1 MPEIGETRVWNRGT
15 RTEGGSRVVVLISD
29 WIQYLD
35 LMRCNGSISS
45 VWYGMQY
52 RHSFIPRSQ
61 RMNLHVVR
69 TYCSPVPKRP
79 ETKTAMEM
87 AMILFHRMTD
97 IGKGF
102 GRNSLKRIST
112 TVKSWWDRYE
122 EFVGLNEVR
131 DAQGKVTEA
140 EKVFMVARG
149 IVREARESLEAHQI
163 KLKEVRDRLDR
174 VSREDT
180 QYLELATLEHRL
192 LQEEKRY
199 RTAYLSAEES
209 EREKFSLF
217 SAAVRESHEKER
229 TRAEKTKNW
238 SIIGSV
244 LGAIIGVLGSTY
256 INRVRLQELKALVLE
271 AQKGPISLQEAI
283 KEQASHHYIQQK
295 DLSDLIV
302 TLRNMLEAGTGTE
315 GTSASLKT
323 DPLLVSLKEHLNYS
337 KQVSSCM
344 GSLQQQLSTLEESL
358 GQITAEVQNVKHAV
372 HSRPVER
379 VVLGSSAEVK
389 GQALA
394 VQDVILELCDAERR
408 LETQIKRN
416 SIFSTALTCAVFAVT
431 LPMLYLLLKG
441 N

>member
-1 MPEIGETRVWNRGT
+1 
-15 RTEGGSRVVVLISD
+15 
-29 WIQYLD
+29 
-35 LMRCNGSISS
+35 
-45 VWYGMQY
+45 
-52 RHSFIPRSQ
+52 
-61 RMNLHVVR
+61 
-69 TYCSPVPKRP
+69 
-79 ETKTAMEM
+79 
-87 AMILFHRMTD
+87 
-97 IGKGF
+97 
-102 GRNSLKRIST
+102 
-112 TVKSWWDRYE
+112 
-122 EFVGLNEVR
+122 
-131 DAQGKVTEA
+131 
-140 EKVFMVARG
+140 MVARG
-149 IVREARESLEAHQI
+149 IVREARESVEAQQI

-180 QYLELATLEHRL
+180 QFLELATLEHRL

-199 RTAYLSAEES
+199 RTAYVSAEES

-271 AQKGPISLQEAI
+271 AQKGPISLQKAI
-283 KEQASHHYIQQK
+283 KEQASNHYIQQK

-302 TLRNMLEAGTGTE
+302 TLRNMLEAGAGTSQEMKEDVSLAKE
-315 GTSASLKT
+315 GTTASLKT

-344 GSLQQQLSTLEESL
+344 GSLQQQLSTLEKSL
-358 GQITAEVQNVKHAV
+358 GQMTAEVQNVKHAV

-379 VVLGSSAEVK
+379 MVLGSSAEVK
-389 GQALA
+389 GQAVA
-394 VQDVILELCDAERR
+394 MQDVILELCDAERR
-408 LETQIKRN
+408 LETQIKRS
-416 SIFSTALTCAVFAVT
+416 SIFSTALTCTVFAVT